1 MIDGTQIDPARLDA
15 LNAEQLRAL
24 AARLIERANRDA
36 QELVWRDAKIDKLT
50 FEIAQLKRL
59 KFGASSE
66 RINAEQRALF
76 EESVQADI
84 AAIEAQIEQLQATLP
99 PLGESE
105 TPRQP
110 PKRQALPTHL
120 PRREIRHEPESTTCG
135 CGCELKRIGEDV
147 AEKLDYTPGVFTVER
162 HVRGKWACAHCRT
175 LVQAPVPAQV
185 IDKGIPTAGLLAQVL
200 VAKHADHLPLYRQ
213 EAIFARAGMAI
224 ARSTLAAWV
233 GQCGA
238 RLQPLVQALKARLL
252 ECAVLHADETPV
264 SMLAPGTGKTHRA
277 YLWAWTAAAHESI
290 QAVVYDFTA
299 SRSGEHARAFLGHDR
314 DRCEREP
321 TPWTGYLVCDDF
333 SGYKWLFE
341 RGVTEVGCMAHARR
355 KFVELHVANKS
366 EIARAALE
374 LIGKLY
380 DVERDARD
388 LAPQERLQLRR
399 TRAAPVARA
408 LHEWLLAQ
416 RVRVSDGT
424 ATAKAIDYS
433 LNRWRALVRYLD
445 DPRLPIDNNH
455 DEQQIRPWATG
466 RKNWLFAGTLA
477 AGQRAAA
484 IVSLIQSAKLNGHD
498 PYAYLKDVLE
508 RLPTQRAREIDALL
522 PHRWTP
528 LPV

>member
-1 MIDGTQIDPARLDA
+1 V
-15 LNAEQLRAL
+15 EQTVLWSV
-24 AARLIERANRDA
+24 RD
-36 QELVWRDAKIDKLT
+36 V
-50 FEIAQLKRL
+50 
-59 KFGASSE
+59 
-66 RINAEQRALF
+66 
-76 EESVQADI
+76 
-84 AAIEAQIEQLQATLP
+84 
-99 PLGESE
+99 
-105 TPRQP
+105 RQP
-110 PKRQALPTHL
+110 LLVPICRKPTGSITPKTQWLLYAGNPVASLCR
-120 PRREIRHEPESTTCG
+120 
-135 CGCELKRIGEDV
+135 KRIGSYVPED
-147 AEKLDYTPGVFTVER
+147 DT
-162 HVRGKWACAHCRT
+162 
-175 LVQAPVPAQV
+175 
-185 IDKGIPTAGLLAQVL
+185 
-200 VAKHADHLPLYRQ
+200 
-213 EAIFARAGMAI
+213 
-224 ARSTLAAWV
+224 RSTLAAWV

-238 RLQPLVQALKARLL
+238 RLQPLVEALKARLL

-321 TPWTGYLVCDDF
+321 IPWTGHLVCDDF

-366 EIARAALE
+366 EIAQAALE

-388 LAPQERLQLRR
+388 LTPQERLQLRR

-484 IVSLIQSAKLNGHD
+484 IVSLIRTSSSACPPSEPARSTRCSHTAGPRCPSDDRDRFTPFTVNLTSRD
-498 PYAYLKDVLE
+498 AYGADC
-508 RLPTQRAREIDALL
+508 RSRHA
-522 PHRWTP
+522 HTP
-528 LPV
+528 NR